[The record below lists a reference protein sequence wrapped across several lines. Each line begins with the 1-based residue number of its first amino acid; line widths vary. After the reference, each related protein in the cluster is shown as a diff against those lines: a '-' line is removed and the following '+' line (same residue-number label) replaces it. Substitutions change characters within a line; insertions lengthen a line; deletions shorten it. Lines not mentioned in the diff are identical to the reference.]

1 MFKFKFDI
9 YNGMCDFDK
18 FNSLLF
24 DKEVNYLIILLIRF
38 IFKIVW
44 IGIIIFLIIR
54 KMINVLGENCI

>member
-1 MFKFKFDI
+1 MVL
-9 YNGMCDFDK
+9 CDFDK

-44 IGIIIFLIIR
+44 IGIIIFLINR
-54 KMINVLGENCI
+54 KMINVFGENCI